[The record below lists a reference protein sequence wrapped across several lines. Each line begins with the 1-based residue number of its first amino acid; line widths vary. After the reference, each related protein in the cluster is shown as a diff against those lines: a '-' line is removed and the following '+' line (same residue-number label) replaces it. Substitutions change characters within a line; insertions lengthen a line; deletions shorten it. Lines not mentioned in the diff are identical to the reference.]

1 MNTTRSSILVAEV
14 PGYAEL
20 QREMHDAL
28 RAQHP
33 QWIEADGK
41 SPTCDYYESLFAQL
55 LVSHRAH
62 ARAHYDP
69 LLNTTETERLSAT
82 ANASMLV
89 GYAEARNIIFHK
101 VASAIRSFSHEN
113 FRKEASL

>member
-33 QWIEADGK
+33 EWIEADGK
-41 SPTCDYYESLFAQL
+41 SPTCDYYESLFAEL

-62 ARAHYDP
+62 ARVHYDD
-69 LLNTTETERLSAT
+69 LLNITRTERLGSFFRERLPGT
-82 ANASMLV
+82 LK
-89 GYAEARNIIFHK
+89 GAEKGNLSYLDVISIARE
-101 VASAIRSFSHEN
+101 ST
-113 FRKEASL
+113 

>member
-1 MNTTRSSILVAEV
+1 MNTTRSSILVAEL

-33 QWIEADGK
+33 EWIEANGK
-41 SPTCDYYESLFAQL
+41 SPTCDYYESLFAAL

-62 ARAHYDP
+62 ARAHYDH
-69 LLNTTETERLSAT
+69 LLNLTETERLFVT
-82 ANASMLV
+82 ANASMPV
-89 GYAEARNIIFHK
+89 GYAERGN
-101 VASAIRSFSHEN
+101 VVVHEQ
-113 FRKEASL
+113 AGSVG